1 MARKKKSEMS
11 PKERMEYI
19 LDGATWDD
27 AEETGIEILARC
39 MALHVYARKDGME
52 FFNALME
59 KIAKRADKW
68 AHEEGNT
75 TYLAIAAVGHKL
87 QLRENNKNN

>member
-59 KIAKRADKW
+59 KIVKKADRW

-75 TYLAIAAVGHKL
+75 TYLAIAAAGHKL
-87 QLRENNKNN
+87 QLREKNKNN

>member
-39 MALHVYARKDGME
+39 MALHV
-52 FFNALME
+52 
-59 KIAKRADKW
+59 
-68 AHEEGNT
+68 
-75 TYLAIAAVGHKL
+75 
-87 QLRENNKNN
+87 